1 MRRRSP
7 PQTFPEHCL
16 PYVALVV
23 LCAPKKVNI
32 LSRCDM
38 IITYASTHASTRKL
52 MQAEIIEMHVDFA
65 VPTVALPK

>member
-38 IITYASTHASTRKL
+38 IITYASTRIN
-52 MQAEIIEMHVDFA
+52 QEINA
-65 VPTVALPK
+65 GRNY